1 MAVGTPS
8 TSGTSPPA
16 PVPPKDEPAAKP
28 ESKPSDPWQDAHAI
42 AVEGSIGVN
51 GRIGPS
57 SIEPADEEH
66 AGVAFDVSGW
76 FTLSKEYVLGL
87 GFTHADLGNVTAGSG
102 GNGFDADYSVTALT
116 LGARAF
122 PWRSKSA
129 EIFLG
134 LRVGLAWQ
142 GIDALGVRT
151 LEPNVSPP
159 TPYSCSGVSGP
170 GVALGAG
177 VGGALRLGARAWFV
191 GHVDATGYQMTSDVV
206 ENCAPGLG
214 SVTSISASVGLLY
227 AFDLGADASL
237 EAKRPSPGRAQTW

>member
-1 MAVGTPS
+1 VAVGTPS

-16 PVPPKDEPAAKP
+16 AVPPKDEPATKP

-42 AVEGSIGVN
+42 ALEGGIGVN

-57 SIEPADEEH
+57 SIEPAEEEH

-87 GFTHADLGNVTAGSG
+87 GFTYADLGNVTAGSG
-102 GNGFDADYSVTALT
+102 GNGFDADYSATVLY

-122 PWRSKSA
+122 PWRSKNA

-159 TPYSCSGVSGP
+159 TAYSCSGVSGP
-170 GVALGAG
+170 GIALGAG
-177 VGGALRLGARAWFV
+177 IGGALRLGARAWVV
-191 GHVDATGYQMTSDVV
+191 GQVDANGYGMTSDVV
-206 ENCAPGLG
+206 ENCAPGIG
-214 SVTSISASVGLLY
+214 SVTSVSTGVGLLY

-237 EAKRPSPGRAQTW
+237 ESKRPSSGRAQTW